1 MKKTNII
8 ILILALMFGTVSCD
22 FLTEQSLTEVESKD
36 YITNAKEAESVLLG
50 VYRTLIEDA
59 AYGMN
64 LSFFLN
70 MGTDISQVEGSTT
83 ENWRNVPTNA
93 FPTTQSHIQETWQV
107 LYKGVYRA
115 NDFLERISVNM
126 DSFTEEDYM
135 NSVIYI
141 AEARCLRAMF
151 YFELVRR
158 WNNIPLMTS
167 TAMSYE
173 HPSTLLQADPRAVY
187 EFIEKDLLYAIE
199 VLPYAAD
206 DIYRSDSRYRFSKGS
221 AMGLLAKVYCTWAGW
236 PVQDTDKWQ
245 AAADIAGRL
254 IKSGKHDLLPDY
266 EQLWKNTCN
275 GIWDPTES
283 LIEISFYSPTTGSG
297 SSDPCGRIGKWN
309 GVRTTALAGVRGSC
323 AANQYALL
331 TFTTEWK
338 EHPGDLRMNLSVANY
353 KYSNDKVLICK
364 GSSDTEEKALA
375 NDADPL
381 KKQKEKQTYTP
392 AKWDEQKYVEA
403 SNRLINND
411 KSNINWYF
419 LRYSDVLL
427 LYAEALNEVY
437 GGPTTEAY
445 SAINKVRRRGYGN
458 PDDTSVCDLSG
469 LDYESFREA
478 VRKERAY
485 ELAFEG
491 HRRTDLVRWGIY
503 YETIQKTDN
512 ELRALWNWSENNTS
526 YNYVVAKY
534 TVKDKSELLPIPQ
547 REKDLC
553 KQFKQNPGWE

>member
-1 MKKTNII
+1 MNKIKY
-8 ILILALMFGTVSCD
+8 ILILASGLLAFSSCA
-22 FLTEQSLTEVESKD
+22 FLTEKSLTEIDKNE
-36 YITNAKEAESVLLG
+36 YINDADEAESVLNG
-50 VYRTLIEDA
+50 VYRTLVEDG
-59 AYGMN
+59 AYAMN

-70 MGTDISQVEGSTT
+70 MGTDISQVEGSST
-83 ENWRNVPTNA
+83 ENWRIVPTNA
-93 FPTTQSHIQETWQV
+93 FPTTQSQIQETWQV
-107 LYKGVYRA
+107 LYKGIYRA
-115 NDFLERISVNM
+115 NDFLERVSLKM
-126 DSFTEEDYM
+126 DEYTEEDYART
-135 NSVIYI
+135 VIYI

-158 WNNIPLMTS
+158 WNIVPLITS
-167 TAMSYE
+167 TAQSYQKSDE
-173 HPSTLLQADPRAVY
+173 FVQADPEDVY
-187 EFIEKDLLYAIE
+187 EFIEKDLRYAADI
-199 VLPYAAD
+199 LPYATE
-206 DIYRSDSRYRFSKGS
+206 DIYRKNNHYRFSKG
-221 AMGLLAKVYCTWAGW
+221 AALGLLAKVYCTWAGW
-236 PVQDTDKWQ
+236 PVQNTEKWKD
-245 AAADIAGRL
+245 AVEVAGSL
-254 IKSGKHDLLPDY
+254 IHSGKHDLLPDY

-275 GIWDPTES
+275 GQWDPTES
-283 LIEISFYSPTTGSG
+283 LIEISFYSPTSGGG

-309 GVRTTALAGVRGSC
+309 GVKTTALAGERGSC
-323 AANQYALL
+323 AANQYAVLS
-331 TFTTEWK
+331 FVYDWR
-338 EHPGDLRMNLSVANY
+338 EHAGDIRCGLSVANY
-353 KYSNDKVLICK
+353 KYSNDWVLICK
-364 GSSDTEEKALA
+364 SSSDTEEKALE
-375 NDADPL
+375 NEADPT
-381 KKQKEKQTYTP
+381 KKQKEKQAYTP
-392 AKWDEQKYVEA
+392 AKWDEQKYV
-403 SNRLINND
+403 SSFNRLINND

-458 PDDTSVCDLSG
+458 PDNTSVCDLSG